1 MLGQLQNKLSIPA
14 LKSRLTDLT
23 ENYMV
28 RHESAE
34 ALGSIAEL
42 ECKEILSAY
51 LQDSD
56 RCVRESCEVALDI
69 SEYETSGELS
79 YAK

>member
-1 MLGQLQNKLSIPA
+1 MLGQLQNRISIPA

-23 ENYMV
+23 EDYMV

-34 ALGSIAEL
+34 ALGAIADAECREL
-42 ECKEILSAY
+42 LTAF
-51 LQDSD
+51 LNDQD

-69 SEYETSGELS
+69 CDYETSGES
-79 YAK
+79 IT